1 MNEDIKDIFANNLK
15 YYMNLKG
22 ENLTKLS
29 DSINISYSTVS
40 DWLHGKKMPRS
51 GSLQLIADHYNVNI
65 SNLTSN
71 NNSKNTIIPL
81 SFNYNFFDTTMSAGA
96 LTAVDPFTRDDVE
109 QIAIPDMIMGKYAGD
124 KDIFV
129 SRINGESMN
138 NVLPNNSM
146 VAVKKYDSIHELCD
160 NDIVV
165 FQDGGDMTVKR
176 FHDNKKSKTI
186 MFVPD
191 SKDDRFEPILY
202 RYEDIDNVKIIGKV
216 IVYIVRL

>member
-1 MNEDIKDIFANNLK
+1 MMRTNDEIVNIITKARKKQNMSTSELARQTGVAKSSLSRYENRTREFPLNQIDIFAKVLH
-15 YYMNLKG
+15 
-22 ENLTKLS
+22 LTPEFILGF
-29 DSINISYSTVS
+29 DNIQRT
-40 DWLHGKKMPRS
+40 
-51 GSLQLIADHYNVNI
+51 I
-65 SNLTSN
+65 
-71 NNSKNTIIPL
+71 KND
-81 SFNYNFFDTTMSAGA
+81 YNFFDTTMSAGA